1 MKILIL
7 GSSGYL
13 GARLSKLLQQRHEVF
28 GTFNNSGNES
38 NSMVRWFG
46 DSNSLLEIIK
56 QFQPELVINCVGLAD
71 VDLCEVL
78 PEKSYQLNAILPYQ
92 ISEICA
98 ELKIK
103 FVHISTDH
111 FEGNQFLPTSE
122 EMIVSCPNI
131 YSASKLLGEFY
142 VQANNSESIIVRANF
157 FHFSLNSFEN
167 FVNKC
172 LNDPVSFRNIDGF
185 DNIFFTPISTGVL
198 TSSIVKLVDLNFK
211 GVINISSNE
220 RISKYT
226 FLQKIFENLQSKEQ
240 TINPKSYVDG
250 TLLANRPMSMA
261 LSNDKF
267 RRLTFIEIP
276 SISQMIRVE
285 LEYAG
290 FI

>member
-13 GARLSKLLQQRHEVF
+13 GFRLSKLLHQRHEVF
-28 GTFNNSGNES
+28 GTFNKSGNES
-38 NSMVRWFG
+38 DSMVRWFG

-56 QFQPELVINCVGLAD
+56 QFQPKLVINCVGLAD

-78 PEKSYQLNAILPYQ
+78 PEKSFQLNATLPYQ
-92 ISEICA
+92 ISKICA
-98 ELKIK
+98 ELRIK

-111 FEGNQFLPTSE
+111 FEGNHFLPSSE

-142 VQANNSESIIVRANF
+142 VQSSNSESIIVRTNF

-167 FVNKC
+167 FLDKC
-172 LNDPVSFRNIDGF
+172 LNDPVTFRNIDGF
-185 DNIFFTPISTGVL
+185 DDIFFTPISTGVL
-198 TSSIVKLVDLNFK
+198 ASSILKLVDLNFK

-220 RISKYT
+220 IISKYT
-226 FLQKIFENLQSKEQ
+226 FLQEIFEILQSKGR
-240 TINPKSYVDG
+240 TINPKSFADG
-250 TLLANRPMSMA
+250 NLLASRPMSMA

-267 RRLTFIEIP
+267 RTLTSSEIP
-276 SISQMIRVE
+276 SISQMIRME
-285 LEYAG
+285 LKYSN